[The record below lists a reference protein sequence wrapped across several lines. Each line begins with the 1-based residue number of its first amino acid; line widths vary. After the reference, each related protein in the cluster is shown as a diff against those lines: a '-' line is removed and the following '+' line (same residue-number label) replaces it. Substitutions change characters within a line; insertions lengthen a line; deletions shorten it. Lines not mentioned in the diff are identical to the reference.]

1 MYMYRGRRLRRR
13 WHLGQEERR
22 PLRQPTNTADRR
34 AQSRAA
40 WMPLRQ
46 GVSNGAV
53 SLFLRALP
61 HASGQSQRWAGS
73 GAHRIELRKCGNYV
87 QRAEEGKMQRAAWAS
102 APGRPHEKSISP
114 SSGIEYFELSSMCCE
129 KVSEGRRAA
138 VALRTTSE
146 MVDSSVALRARIGP
160 ASELTTSGGAIICVR
175 GGGKCDQTRRAEP
188 ALGRPSTLW
197 GRPVLCLIMEGAR
210 ARS

>member
-1 MYMYRGRRLRRR
+1 
-13 WHLGQEERR
+13 
-22 PLRQPTNTADRR
+22 
-34 AQSRAA
+34 
-40 WMPLRQ
+40 
-46 GVSNGAV
+46 
-53 SLFLRALP
+53 
-61 HASGQSQRWAGS
+61 
-73 GAHRIELRKCGNYV
+73 
-87 QRAEEGKMQRAAWAS
+87 MQRAAWAS